1 MAVFLDKSDNIHN
14 FIHIEYK
21 IWIKN
26 MKKLKKSSYPQS
38 NKSEL
43 KEWLLIFRGHL
54 IFFMTSAIVG
64 KVNNLQGDKSMN
76 NNDILIRL
84 RYALDIK
91 NVDMVEIFKLGGV
104 EVTKDEVLKILTK
117 INEEE
122 EDNEDVIICD
132 DQMFDAFLNGFIIF
146 KRGKQD
152 PKPGQPE
159 RQAPSLKESSNNL
172 LLKKL
177 KIALSLTSEDM
188 LQILEDAGVRITKGE
203 LSALLRKV
211 GHKNYKFCGDRY
223 ARNFLK
229 GLAIRYRG

>member
-1 MAVFLDKSDNIHN
+1 MV
-14 FIHIEYK
+14 
-21 IWIKN
+21 
-26 MKKLKKSSYPQS
+26 
-38 NKSEL
+38 
-43 KEWLLIFRGHL
+43 
-54 IFFMTSAIVG
+54 TSAIVG
-64 KVNNLQGDKSMN
+64 KENHFQGDKSMN
-76 NNDILIRL
+76 NNDLLIRL

-91 NVDMVEIFKLGGV
+91 NVDMVKIFKLGGV
-104 EVTKDEVLKILTK
+104 EVTKEEVLKILTK

-122 EDNEDVIICD
+122 DNEDAIICD

-146 KRGKQD
+146 NRGKQE

-159 RQAPSLKESSNNL
+159 KQAPSLKESSNNL
-172 LLKKL
+172 LLKKV

-229 GLAIRYRG
+229 GLAIRHRG